1 VEAGICGLK
10 ADNGFFRRGDQRE
23 PHDSGKTVSFETLA
37 DLGVVYR
44 QFPIDA
50 EGKWKETIGESAGH
64 G

>member
-1 VEAGICGLK
+1 
-10 ADNGFFRRGDQRE
+10 
-23 PHDSGKTVSFETLA
+23 
-37 DLGVVYR
+37 VVYR